1 VRLPAE
7 KWVLAL
13 ESAQTAQPVGPA
25 GIPPMT
31 TTMKTS
37 RRHFLTLS
45 VGVSSALML
54 SRLAFADTANAL
66 SEADPKAQAVGY
78 KEEASKVDKAKFPGY
93 AAGQTCANCSLFQ
106 GKTTDAYGGCT
117 LFGDKQVAA
126 RGWCSSYSNM

>member
-1 VRLPAE
+1 
-7 KWVLAL
+7 
-13 ESAQTAQPVGPA
+13 
-25 GIPPMT
+25 
-31 TTMKTS
+31 MKPS

-54 SRLAFADTANAL
+54 SRLAFADTANANAL

-78 KEEASKVDKAKFPGY
+78 KEDTARVDKAKFPGY

-106 GKTTDAYGGCT
+106 GKATDAYGGCT

>member
-1 VRLPAE
+1 
-7 KWVLAL
+7 
-13 ESAQTAQPVGPA
+13 
-25 GIPPMT
+25 MT

-45 VGVSSALML
+45 GGVSASLML

-78 KEEASKVDKAKFPGY
+78 KEDAAKVDKAKFPGF

-106 GKTTDAYGGCT
+106 GKATDAYGGCT